1 MKLLKL
7 TSGLFGDNSQST
19 QLANHFVERLQSVN
33 SDLQL
38 TNRDLISEPIPH
50 LDASI
55 ISAFMSEPSER
66 TSEQTDIV
74 NFSNALIEEIKQADT
89 IVLGLPMYN
98 FGVPSQ
104 LKAYFDQ
111 LARAGVT
118 FKYTDTGP
126 VGLLEDKPVYVL
138 AARGGLHQGLAS
150 DSQTGFIK
158 TMFQFLGLKNVNIIY
173 AEGLNMGESTH
184 SQAIEAAHKMIES
197 EIA

>member
-50 LDASI
+50 LDATI
-55 ISAFMSEPSER
+55 ISAFMSEPNER

-74 NFSNALIEEIKQADT
+74 NFSNALIEEIKQADS

-173 AEGLNMGESTH
+173 AEGLNMGESTQ
-184 SQAIEAAHKMIES
+184 SQAIETAHKMIES

>member
-38 TNRDLISEPIPH
+38 INRDLISEPIPH
-50 LDASI
+50 LDATI

-66 TSEQTDIV
+66 TSEQMDIV

-173 AEGLNMGESTH
+173 AEGLNMGESTQ
-184 SQAIEAAHKMIES
+184 SQAIETAHKMIES

>member
-50 LDASI
+50 LDATI

-173 AEGLNMGESTH
+173 AEGLNMGESTQ
-184 SQAIEAAHKMIES
+184 SQAIETAHKMIES

>member
-184 SQAIEAAHKMIES
+184 SQAIETAHKMIES

>member
-7 TSGLFGDNSQST
+7 TSGLFGDNSQSN

-50 LDASI
+50 LDATI

-173 AEGLNMGESTH
+173 AEGLNMGESTQ
-184 SQAIEAAHKMIES
+184 SQAIETAHKMIES